1 MDELVTLSSLVL
13 GLGAGEDYVT
23 AAQMALRAAI
33 VYIVTLSMV
42 RLGKKRFMGQA
53 TAFDM
58 ILGIMLG
65 SIVSRAI
72 TGNAPFFPA
81 LAAAGLLIPMHSMF
95 TGMAL
100 RSHRFGNMI
109 KGHPRLLVRDGKI
122 DWRQMRAAHLTEHDL
137 WEDLRRHS
145 VTRLEQVA
153 EARLERNGDISVCKA
168 KETKTVDIA
177 VADGVQTVRIEL
189 S

>member
-1 MDELVTLSSLVL
+1 MDELATLSSSVL
-13 GLGAGEDYVT
+13 GLGAGEDHVT

-33 VYIVTLSMV
+33 VYIVTLIMV

-81 LAAAGLLIPMHSMF
+81 LAAAGLLIAMHSMF

-100 RSHRFGNMI
+100 RSYRFGNMI

-122 DWRQMRAAHLTEHDL
+122 EWP
-137 WEDLRRHS
+137 
-145 VTRLEQVA
+145 
-153 EARLERNGDISVCKA
+153 
-168 KETKTVDIA
+168 
-177 VADGVQTVRIEL
+177 
-189 S
+189 